1 MSGGKGGSQSTKI
14 PEWVR
19 GPSERNLGRAENA
32 AEIGYT
38 PYYGPSLAAFSPLQN
53 QAFANLGAAGQAFG
67 LAPEGEMFQP
77 TMQPTDYGNGLR
89 AHSSGDLYDLALAE
103 LQERRPGQFNA
114 INSMFIDPV
123 TGRLAATA
131 PQQAGG
137 GIPGMTDQGDGS
149 GGGMWS
155 DGMTASEVRQHQA
168 DRTFGN
174 TSAPRPQT
182 PEERYQEVYDAQMAS
197 YQRNPGISVS
207 EVRGGPS
214 SGGGGLFG
222 GGLLGRLF

>member
-19 GPSERNLGRAENA
+19 GPAERNLGRAENA

-123 TGRLAATA
+123 TGRPSATA

-137 GIPGMTDQGDGS
+137 GIPGMNFEPDGRS
-149 GGGMWS
+149 QDWGGA
-155 DGMTASEVRQHQA
+155 TSESEYMR
-168 DRTFGN
+168 GN

-182 PEERYQEVYDAQMAS
+182 PEERYREVYDAQMAS
-197 YQRNPGISVS
+197 YQRNPGASVS
-207 EVRGGPS
+207 EVRGAPS
-214 SGGGGLFG
+214 SGGGLFG

>member
-19 GPSERNLGRAENA
+19 GPAERNLGRAENA

-103 LQERRPGQFNA
+103 LQERRPGQFDA
-114 INSMFIDPV
+114 INSMFIDPL
-123 TGRLAATA
+123 TGR
-131 PQQAGG
+131 PQQAAQAAPAAV
-137 GIPGMTDQGDGS
+137 GIPGMGGLLGS
-149 GGGMWS
+149 GGGGAAT
-155 DGMTASEVRQHQA
+155 GMEHAVGAS
-168 DRTFGN
+168 GPM
-174 TSAPRPQT
+174 S
-182 PEERYQEVYDAQMAS
+182 YQDAYDQQMAS
-197 YQRNPGISVS
+197 YNN
-207 EVRGGPS
+207 
-214 SGGGGLFG
+214 SGGGISIGGGNNAAQAMGNARGTSFG
-222 GGLLGRLF
+222 GLW